1 VKSHSRTVL
10 PGPGT
15 ALLARVGSLDDA
27 VAAGHA
33 GATMI
38 EVGLGGPSLIAAIRQ
53 WLPGVVICGA
63 DASADLVPDPRLA
76 LRSGASLICPGI
88 VAAEEARRGGI
99 GPERILVT
107 VPMARLDR
115 TLQAGW
121 STLTDVDSG
130 AADLGVEGA
139 EALAAACCWLGGTAV
154 RTRHVAEVRRSLD
167 AAQAALGTP
176 RPGWNVRRAIA
187 RMAGALGQRKDAS
200 QRKGADQRKDRSV

>member
-1 VKSHSRTVL
+1 MKSHSRTVL
-10 PGPGT
+10 PDPGT

-27 VAAGHA
+27 VTAGHA
-33 GATMI
+33 GATVI
-38 EVGLGGPSLIAAIRQ
+38 EVGAGGPALIAAIRE

-88 VAAEEARRGGI
+88 AAAEKARRNGI
-99 GPERILVT
+99 DPERILVT
-107 VPMARLDR
+107 VPMTRLDR

-130 AADLGVEGA
+130 ADDLGVAGA

-167 AAQAALGTP
+167 AAEAALGTP
-176 RPGWNVRRAIA
+176 RPGWNVRRAFA
-187 RMAGALGQRKDAS
+187 KMAGALGQRKDPNH
-200 QRKGADQRKDRSV
+200 RKDADHKDKSV